1 MAGRF
6 RKSRL
11 AAPGEKPSFGAEYA
25 RQQRYAAA
33 LRGSR
38 AQRAGCCAHR
48 APAPLAAPSAD
59 RRPSPGKANPPAG
72 HTCARPRAFLQPP
85 AGAPVPPLDF
95 FCVRRVAQVCP
106 PGGTGLPVC
115 WLRYACREGQV
126 CPFGCDKRA
135 RVVRA
140 CPLATAVEGGF
151 TRAACCRPACGRGS
165 GFEGVPAKAGTSGLA
180 AR

>member
-1 MAGRF
+1 MGMSSVLFSAGRSSDVP
-6 RKSRL
+6 RSL
-11 AAPGEKPSFGAEYA
+11 GWIGHACGE
-25 RQQRYAAA
+25 
-33 LRGSR
+33 RGR
-38 AQRAGCCAHR
+38 AHR
-48 APAPLAAPSAD
+48 CVSSVAS
-59 RRPSPGKANPPAG
+59 
-72 HTCARPRAFLQPP
+72 
-85 AGAPVPPLDF
+85 
-95 FCVRRVAQVCP
+95 VRRVAQVCP